1 MYNLLARLLTLQ
13 QHGSSDELP
22 MLAVYET
29 IDLGIVSSLS
39 KISPTFTDP
48 RILDLLL
55 ANHPVFL
62 QDPIHDETVYVYHAF
77 GVHAL
82 QLGQLLQNLANALR
96 DDVSN
101 DGGDALGSALEKA
114 GGTTVQ
120 PILTT
125 FSVER
130 RCVPH
135 MIQ

>member
-1 MYNLLARLLTLQ
+1 
-13 QHGSSDELP
+13 

-29 IDLGIVSSLS
+29 IDLGLVSTLT

-48 RILDLLL
+48 RVLDLLQG
-55 ANHPVFL
+55 NYPVFL

-101 DGGDALGSALEKA
+101 DGGESLATSLDNA
-114 GGTTVQ
+114 GCTTVQ

-130 RCVPH
+130 R
-135 MIQ
+135 